1 MLRSVKTE
9 QSHSL
14 RRIAFMNFLLL
25 LTACSFFGPRSALND
40 GMTALNDG
48 DLQAFE
54 EVVVLETV
62 LPDAAEGCARITLLE
77 DWAEISKVNNPL
89 AKIALSAGRGL
100 LDGAIELGTQD
111 MLVQVR
117 ADFGSK
123 PLSEVCPAI
132 QPGPLSKVRVETHGD
147 RATAQLPI
155 QAWGAQTS
163 VAAEMQK
170 GEQGWQVVA
179 LDFEPAISAIKTH
192 IESQDA
198 AGTN

>member
-1 MLRSVKTE
+1 MT
-9 QSHSL
+9 
-14 RRIAFMNFLLL
+14 ILLL
-25 LTACSFFGPRSALND
+25 LTGCSFFGPRAALNE
-40 GMTALNDG
+40 GINALNDG

-77 DWAEISKVNNPL
+77 DWAEVSKVKNPL

-100 LDGAIELGTQD
+100 LDGVIELGTQD

-117 ADFGSK
+117 AEFGTK

-132 QPGPLSKVRVETHGD
+132 QPGAASKVRVQTDGN

-155 QAWGAQTS
+155 VAWGAQTS

-170 GEQGWQVVA
+170 GELGWQVVG
-179 LDFEPAISAIKTH
+179 LDFEPAIAEIKAH

-198 AGTN
+198 AQGK